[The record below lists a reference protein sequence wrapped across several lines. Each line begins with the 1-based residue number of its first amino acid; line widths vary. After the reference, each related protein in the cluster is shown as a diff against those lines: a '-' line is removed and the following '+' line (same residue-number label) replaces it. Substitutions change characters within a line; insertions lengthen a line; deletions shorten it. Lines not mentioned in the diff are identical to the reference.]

1 MFPDRRKMIII
12 HVIIMDFPTFSY
24 KPKFIGRE
32 KSVWQSASLAGVTI
46 IYPYHLQ
53 GRVTRTIRNNI

>member
-24 KPKFIGRE
+24 KPKFIGRK
-32 KSVWQSASLAGVTI
+32 KSVWQSAGLAGVS
-46 IYPYHLQ
+46 
-53 GRVTRTIRNNI
+53 NILPIL